1 MSEIPILSILIFIP
15 VVGIFFMLLIRNN
28 DDQSSQNL
36 KHTALWIAFLN
47 FIISLSLLFSFDLN
61 NPDFQFVEKYDEWKD
76 DENFIS
82 DVMRFL
88 DNVLTDFIEKA
99 PESFSDATYAAFRER
114 SVGLGVMG
122 LHSYFQ
128 KKMIPFE
135 SVMSKVWNKKIFANI
150 QKQVV

>member
-61 NPDFQFVEKYDEWKD
+61 NPDFQFEEKYAWIESG
-76 DENFIS
+76 IS
-82 DVMRFL
+82 
-88 DNVLTDFIEKA
+88 
-99 PESFSDATYAAFRER
+99 YH
-114 SVGLGVMG
+114 SV
-122 LHSYFQ
+122 SYTHLRAH
-128 KKMIPFE
+128 E
-135 SVMSKVWNKKIFANI
+135 T
-150 QKQVV
+150 